1 MYRCGFVPNEYIVEA
16 VYESNMKRHNSAKR
30 NYQRMVYESV
40 ENNNELQF
48 GVMLDEEIRKIS
60 EFNKYTCGDS

>member
-16 VYESNMKRHNSAKR
+16 VYESNMKRHNSAKK
-30 NYQRMVYESV
+30 NYQRMVYESI
-40 ENNNELQF
+40 ENNTELKF

-60 EFNKYTCGDS
+60 EFDKYACGDS

>member
-1 MYRCGFVPNEYIVEA
+1 MYRCGFIPSEYVVNAI
-16 VYESNMKRHNSAKR
+16 YESNMKKHDSAKR

-40 ENNNELQF
+40 ENNTELEF

-60 EFNKYTCGDS
+60 KFDRRTCGYG